1 MRVSEV
7 NFYTANAALAGV
19 ETLDVPAMEMIWRIE
34 RAGEEFYA
42 LLADRVGHDEAA
54 ELLRRNG
61 REELAHARRIAKALS
76 LRLGAEWSPGA
87 EVSAPLPVPMPPTV
101 DAALFAQVVKGE
113 LNGDAGYQAWA
124 DNEPD
129 PEVAKLLR
137 LNGREETIHAE
148 RVRQVMAILEAREAG
163 QSPADSSS

>member
-1 MRVSEV
+1 MSEP
-7 NFYTANAALAGV
+7 NFYTANVGLAGL
-19 ETLDVPAMEMIWRIE
+19 ERLDVPAMELIWRLE
-34 RAGEEFYA
+34 QAGQVFYD
-42 LLADRVGHDEAA
+42 LLAERVGDPEAA

-61 REELAHARRIAKALS
+61 REEIAHSRRIAKALS
-76 LRLGAEWSPGA
+76 IRLGTEWEPS
-87 EVSAPLPVPMPPTV
+87 EQVRVPLAVPMAELV
-101 DAALFAQVVKGE
+101 DAGLLAHVVQGE

-129 PEVAKLLR
+129 AEIAKLLR

-148 RVRQVMAILEAREAG
+148 RVRRAIAILEAREAG